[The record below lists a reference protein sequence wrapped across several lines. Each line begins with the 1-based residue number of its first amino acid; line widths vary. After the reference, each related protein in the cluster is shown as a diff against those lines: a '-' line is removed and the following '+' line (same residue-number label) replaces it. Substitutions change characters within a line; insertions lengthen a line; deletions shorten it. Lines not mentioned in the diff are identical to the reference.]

1 MPKVRPVTWLLSGIS
16 YSISYRLRGQKLEG
30 ALVAPGRLAI
40 SPLLLR
46 VWGYRLP
53 VAAIGQQQQM
63 SYFRRLSYPR
73 VLIISRDI
81 SHC

>member
-1 MPKVRPVTWLLSGIS
+1 MFHL
-16 YSISYRLRGQKLEG
+16 YRLRGKQLEG

-40 SPLLLR
+40 PPLLLR
-46 VWGYRLP
+46 VWGYRLL

-63 SYFRRLSYPR
+63 SCFRHLSYTR